1 MKLWCTNQMVD
12 EDGSIL
18 CCAHLAESSVFN
30 CPYKN
35 NEKRLE
41 SQYPC
46 SDYESVN
53 VENMKNSEVKYGRQR
68 SKVL

>member
-12 EDGSIL
+12 EDESIL
-18 CCAHLAESSVFN
+18 CCAHLAESRVFN
-30 CPYKN
+30 CPYEN

-46 SDYESVN
+46 SDYKDIDRE
-53 VENMKNSEVKYGRQR
+53 K
-68 SKVL
+68 